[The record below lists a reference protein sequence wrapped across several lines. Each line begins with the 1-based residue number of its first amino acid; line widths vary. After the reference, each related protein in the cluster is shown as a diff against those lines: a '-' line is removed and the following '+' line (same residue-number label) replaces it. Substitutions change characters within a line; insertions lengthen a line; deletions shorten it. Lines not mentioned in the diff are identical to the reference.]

1 MNKSFSIYI
10 LKAYLRRSWI
20 RDTIHLLLLHVVLH
34 VILLFFKSLK
44 KNLSAVNEER
54 TAHSSSV

>member
-20 RDTIHLLLLHVVLH
+20 RDTIHLLLLHVILH
-34 VILLFFKSLK
+34 VILLFF
-44 KNLSAVNEER
+44 NLLNLFICCE
-54 TAHSSSV
+54 